1 MKQLHELRV
10 FNQARENLRAISS
23 LLKSVDDF
31 GDIKNQ
37 VQRAAISVVSN
48 IAEGH
53 GSGTQKQFAKFLR
66 IARGSNS
73 ELLAQLMIIN
83 DISTKPIDDQL
94 NENINYVGKMLT
106 TLIQCLR

>member
-48 IAEGH
+48 IAAPQGYKKGPRQRH
-53 GSGTQKQFAKFLR
+53 PKTIRKIPPHRPRLK
-66 IARGSNS
+66 
-73 ELLAQLMIIN
+73 
-83 DISTKPIDDQL
+83 
-94 NENINYVGKMLT
+94 
-106 TLIQCLR
+106 